1 MALKSILAVGAGGAI
16 GAVLRYIISLIPFE
30 GDFPTATFLVN
41 VLGAFALGFISGL
54 VIDKDVTKELEL
66 FFKTGMCGGFTT
78 FSTFSLE
85 AITLIQ
91 GGKVIMGIVYII
103 LSLIGSLAGVFFG
116 LTLGKAVG

>member
-30 GDFPTATFLVN
+30 GDFPTGTFLVN

-54 VIDKDVTKELEL
+54 VIDKDVSREAEL
-66 FFKTGMCGGFTT
+66 FLKTGMCGGFTT

-103 LSLIGSLAGVFFG
+103 LSLAGSLAGVFFG
-116 LTLGKAVG
+116 LTLGKAIG

>member
-41 VLGAFALGFISGL
+41 VLGAFAIGFISGL
-54 VIDKDVTKELEL
+54 VIDKDVSNEVEL
-66 FFKTGMCGGFTT
+66 FLKTGMCGGFTT

-91 GGKVIMGIVYII
+91 VGKVIMGIVCII
-103 LSLIGSLAGVFFG
+103 LSLVGSLAGVFFG
-116 LTLGKAVG
+116 LTLGKAIG

>member
-91 GGKVIMGIVYII
+91 GGKAIMGIVYII
-103 LSLIGSLAGVFFG
+103 LSLAGALAGVFFG
-116 LTLGKAVG
+116 LTLGKAVV